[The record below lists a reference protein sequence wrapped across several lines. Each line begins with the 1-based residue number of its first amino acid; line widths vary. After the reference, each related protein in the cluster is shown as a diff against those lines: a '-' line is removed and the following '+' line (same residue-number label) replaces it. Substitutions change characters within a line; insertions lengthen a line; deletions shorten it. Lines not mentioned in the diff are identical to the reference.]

1 MTPLV
6 IIGVIAAA
14 PVFVLTFL
22 RVNAML
28 VFLSLCLGS
37 VLVQFVGEEAANT
50 IGIMMSDGTTNH
62 QLVSLFLQFTPAVLT
77 TVFMIRTV
85 KGKTKQFLN
94 FLISIAVGSL
104 IMLLAEPLLPGNL
117 QSALTDSEVW
127 LYLQKLQVLI
137 ITLGAIFSLLFLW
150 MQRPKAHKEE
160 KGHHK

>member
-6 IIGVIAAA
+6 VISVIAAA
-14 PVFVLTFL
+14 PVVLLTVL

-37 VLVQFVGEEAANT
+37 VLVQFISKDAADT
-50 IGIMMSDGTTNH
+50 VGIMMSDGTTNRT
-62 QLVSLFLQFTPAVLT
+62 LVSLFLLFTPAVLT

-85 KGKTKQFLN
+85 RGKTKQLLN
-94 FLISIAVGSL
+94 LLISVAVGSL
-104 IMLLAEPLLPGNL
+104 ILLLAEPLLPAEIRATL
-117 QSALTDSEVW
+117 ADTAIW

-150 MQRPKAHKEE
+150 LQRPKRHEE
-160 KGHHK
+160 SGKHHK